1 MLSIRYNHVSATHT
15 HHTRRKRGNQ
25 RERTTKRTTET
36 KQITKTARMNIVI
49 NDKMTRGAY
58 YKQLSSSVTMTM
70 KRYGTA
76 KVFASGILSW
86 QFEKNSSHMAP
97 SLIKTGLIFKISV
110 LWVNPSGIKMNMRDW
125 GERLTTWQS
134 KLHRRSPSL
143 LSLPVFSFSFSFST
157 LFRVRVKKINCKIIE
172 KAEYYWRTVQK
183 QLWLRRPVFLVYAH
197 HNSIAEHRWIM
208 WN

>member
-36 KQITKTARMNIVI
+36 KQITKTARMTIVI

-58 YKQLSSSVTMTM
+58 YRQLSSCVTMTM

-86 QFEKNSSHMAP
+86 QFEKNSSHIAP
-97 SLIKTGLIFKISV
+97 SLIKTGLIFKISM
-110 LWVNPSGIKMNMRDW
+110 LWVNPSGIKMNMRET
-125 GERLTTWQS
+125 GESGWPHGNPSYTDVRLHFFLFLFFHFLFLFLPYFAFVS
-134 KLHRRSPSL
+134 KKLIVKL
-143 LSLPVFSFSFSFST
+143 LK
-157 LFRVRVKKINCKIIE
+157 RQNIIE
-172 KAEYYWRTVQK
+172 ERFKSDYG
-183 QLWLRRPVFLVYAH
+183 
-197 HNSIAEHRWIM
+197 
-208 WN
+208 